1 MKDISIPDNLG
12 SLFDV
17 SEIELNMD
25 SINFVIEG
33 DIRDRKVF
41 DFLGDVGSKL
51 NQFSI
56 EKWWRARNKELR
68 DVDSGDV
75 ANEKQG

>member
-56 EKWWRARNKELR
+56 EK
-68 DVDSGDV
+68 
-75 ANEKQG
+75 